1 MRRLILPCYSNV
13 IEPSLIGSKNFV
25 LCVLMRRTHSKLTID
40 RNSYTMY
47 QSQQTFGGEAST
59 TRPVSPTRSNSD
71 LPVVE
76 QTTTDR
82 PHSYEVT
89 TETPTTV
96 HSLREQTLVPTD
108 LGIPRPVLEYLE
120 ETYSSLFPNWR
131 THPETREA
139 LRTFFR
145 AVADLPCDLPR
156 NEIMPRILV
165 LAIRYLP
172 DAFAQRYTEWYVES
186 NAHNLEPDA
195 LSSDSEND
203 ELESEPQSDPQDDEP
218 LSPRGYRDMSSS
230 DESDDDSGDV
240 SFFMPTFVG
249 RAQMRTDVD
258 EEDETTVDFDTV
270 QSSAYSRIVQDAHAL
285 RIHQNF
291 IQGAPNVGKRRLLY
305 PPDTPLTPSGRVPY
319 SARIKRRRYRDE
331 DWWKWLETSHM
342 PAPTDHN
349 WYHRI
354 LVLLRLT
361 VLRGEEAS
369 WLRDDLN
376 RRNLRKLE
384 TMMPTPG
391 CPTSSKTMLGYFQRL
406 FRAENLMAYFGSS
419 EPYFTMT
426 APLVITKLDDIQITL
441 STRGVAGKLNWK
453 AYQLTREAWIHY
465 CNFTREREIA
475 AVSPTMRAQSKAGSK
490 ATFDDQIEEVTERLN
505 DFFAFAKV
513 QPKDAR
519 APTRVQKKRQR
530 RRLVI
535 VRKGEKYNARPCD
548 AVVIVSEHAEEHI
561 VRAVSQAYKSAPAGK
576 RTQAV
581 HRALLKSR
589 SSSRNEE
596 RDAKDLPIGLY
607 EAFLI
612 GPKMHAQMKGNSEEE
627 QFNAGAHKGSV
638 VGMFESAR
646 DDIFK
651 RISAL
656 QEESLEALKKGV
668 HQMESTIKGQAQSV
682 AAALQKAKGPAQQ
695 GLKMAALATLGS
707 LPTLAIFVYSIYRL
721 KEEFT
726 VGWLL
731 TALATGG
738 ILAASVGYAAWSGV
752 HAALQKGLYYQ
763 QTRWRPDPYRDASH
777 TGYAQIGEEL
787 PAIIN
792 TVIEKGKHMAALAA
806 GFLFIGTAPEGKHLQ
821 NLMHAASNFSRTSEG
836 LGEMSTAVVRII
848 EDLINAIRKWVGE
861 DAINLLKA
869 THVET
874 DKWRKDAIDFINSHN
889 RGSMN
894 HDTQNA
900 LRALFARFLILSR
913 TFCTGNLH
921 REFDAITK
929 PIYEQLAR
937 IKVQFDGSGLENNGA
952 KRRPLW
958 IYFVGGSGTGKT
970 YAALPILRE
979 FWLKVL
985 ESRSA
990 SVKTLEEFKLHPQD
1004 WIYTKQIADQYWSG
1018 YLTQPIITIDDI
1030 GQFILVAGDPGEWSE
1045 FLQACTE
1052 FAMPLN
1058 MPDLPSK
1065 GNVYLQGEVIFST
1078 SNVGLDDLEEDL
1090 SEVMQ
1095 VPQAIIRR
1103 IDCAIVVYP
1112 DIKYRASGWQTKSK
1126 LEWKLDPSLIPLDT
1140 AYNTDVWRFQTWETY
1155 KRVDKSPDE
1164 SMTYPELVNFLFRQ
1178 FSERSASTA
1187 AYSAQIDLEH
1197 QRRTDV
1203 AIARAKLREEK
1214 AREFTGR
1221 ATMRPGD
1228 TDPSVVTAV
1237 LEAAARETLP
1247 IPQEPPLGDYPPT
1260 EPVSGREMGSNEEH
1274 TQPKRKF
1281 LDKKLEAMSAVES
1294 FLTRVSMYEKT
1305 RPVYENET
1313 IAEYLSDREN
1323 RFNSIAISKIMAGE
1337 AIAAVTTPEER
1348 QEILNAYVETTV
1360 KPDLEKVAACLT
1372 HYLQAFSISAEPD
1385 PQVVAVMAPNWL
1397 TYYNEWHDSTKPE
1410 EFQRLM
1416 MRSKSR
1422 LSLEYQ
1428 KYQKLKPTKEEEPFQ
1443 EDPVT
1448 VTNWVRFKRFCANTW
1463 EKTKDVLSLWFDITG
1478 WWGIIGPLVLGAI
1491 TLFGVVMA
1499 ITHVWKGSK
1508 KETGMTQSTA
1518 RQVMKRKKNERA
1530 PAGHSQIGEGDEC
1543 SEDAMRMLWS
1553 RCQFGFFLS
1562 PTAASPIGS
1571 CLFLKGKVATF
1582 PHHFVT
1588 CWQHEISK
1596 GKRSLDD
1603 VLYVRSLAVAPSV
1616 QNSAPITIRE
1626 LLSARTDPVLKD
1638 LDLVSYEFPKRFTDR
1653 PDIVDKFVKSSSP
1666 LYRQK
1671 EMTVSISMLRKGER
1685 RVYDTVA
1692 ALYKNGIWY
1701 RGTDS
1706 THTSTMAW
1714 QYPFGCDDGDCGD
1727 VLLVRH
1733 SSSGKE
1739 KILGLHVSGD
1749 DNQGA
1754 ATALTRET
1762 VERLLSLW
1770 GPQTSEDPMPCTGRT
1785 NISWGGNPAA
1795 PTPAGNIF
1803 IPIGTISDGLY
1814 NETRTEIRK
1823 AFEKCEWMERKKAPA
1838 PIGARDAFVRAVEG
1852 YGGPAL
1858 DINEKQVKEAV
1869 HQTFCNLA
1877 KAVVNQPKIRKRI
1890 LTDMEAVFGVD
1901 GTELPPGVSY
1911 TGLQS
1916 ASSAGWMP
1924 GDLAEPNKPHKSTW
1938 FYTTQQGEQVVTDRG
1953 RALLERVRQNIEML
1967 KLGRRPFFVYKNFLK
1982 DELLKKAKVEAGKAR
1997 FISASPLD
2005 LQILFRKY
2013 FGMFCAYVTQGRIR
2027 NGSAIGVNPH
2037 SMEWDTIVK
2046 LLREKLSFNAGDFA
2060 RYDTS
2065 LQRLVMMEICEAINR
2080 WYDDGPENAMIRRTL
2095 FLEIVNSKHIYGKTI
2110 YEWLGSEPSGHPL
2123 TAVLNTLYTLTF
2135 FRLTYG
2141 ETNPKGFLAMVEYDD
2156 HVYTIAL
2163 GDDHINAVDEYARE
2177 FFTPHAIKLV
2187 AEKYGMSYTTAD
2199 KQEIT
2204 PTTPLQALEDVV
2216 FLKRSIRKEPMAD
2229 RYVAPHDL
2237 DSLLEMSLWVRG
2249 KTDQERR
2256 QNSMSTFDQMMHELS
2271 LHSEEVYD
2279 LWAPK
2284 LLSAYESEFRVPFP
2298 IPSRETL
2305 LQRVTKGD
2313 FFYGVW

>member
-1 MRRLILPCYSNV
+1 MRIDAENILKV
-13 IEPSLIGSKNFV
+13 TQV
-25 LCVLMRRTHSKLTID
+25 
-40 RNSYTMY
+40 RNSYKMY
-47 QSQQTFGGEAST
+47 QSQQTFDGEAST
-59 TRPVSPTRSNSD
+59 TRPVSPLRRNVD
-71 LPVVE
+71 LQGVE
-76 QTTTDR
+76 TTPTDQS
-82 PHSYEVT
+82 HS
-89 TETPTTV
+89 TETITQTPTPARPI
-96 HSLREQTLVPTD
+96 REQYMLPLVPHD
-108 LGIPRPVLEYLE
+108 LGIPRPIREYLE
-120 ETYSSLFPNWR
+120 ETYSSLFPTWR
-131 THPETREA
+131 ENPSVRQA
-139 LRTFFR
+139 LQTFFR
-145 AVADLPCDLPR
+145 AVADLPRGLPSH
-156 NEIMPRILV
+156 EIMPRILV

-186 NAHNLEPDA
+186 NAHVLEPDHP
-195 LSSDSEND
+195 SSDDENV
-203 ELESEPQSDPQDDEP
+203 ESEDESRFDPQDDEP
-218 LSPRGYRDMSSS
+218 SSPRSHWSLSSPDDS
-230 DESDDDSGDV
+230 DEGDGDV
-240 SFFMPTFVG
+240 NFFMPTFVG
-249 RAQMRTDVD
+249 RAQMRSEIE
-258 EEDETTVDFDTV
+258 EEDETTTDL
-270 QSSAYSRIVQDAHAL
+270 QSIQPSPYMRVLADAHVL
-285 RIHQNF
+285 RVHQAYL
-291 IQGAPNVGKRRLLY
+291 QGAQNIGKRRALF
-305 PPDTPLTPSGRVPY
+305 PPDAPTSPCGRIVY
-319 SARIKRRRYRDE
+319 SERVKRRRYRDD
-331 DWWKWLETSHM
+331 DWWKWLESSHR

-349 WYHRI
+349 WYHRV
-354 LVLLRLT
+354 LTLLRLVALGDEDPT
-361 VLRGEEAS
+361 

-376 RRNLRKLE
+376 RRNLRRLKN
-384 TMMPTPG
+384 MMLTPG
-391 CPTSSKTMLGYFQRL
+391 CPSSSKTMLGYFQRL
-406 FRAENLMAYFGSS
+406 YSSANLNAYFDSA

-426 APLVITKLDDIQITL
+426 APLQITRLDDIRIYLTTQ
-441 STRGVAGKLNWK
+441 GVAGKLCWR
-453 AYQLTREAWIHY
+453 AYQITREAWDHY
-465 CNFTREREIA
+465 CKFTREREIA
-475 AVSPTMRAQSKAGSK
+475 ATSPTMRTQSKPQGSDER
-490 ATFDDQIEEVTERLN
+490 FNQQIDEVTERLSE
-505 DFFAFAKV
+505 FFSFAKV
-513 QPKDAR
+513 QQRPVR
-519 APTRVQKKRQR
+519 APTKPQKKRQR

-535 VRKGEKYNARPCD
+535 LRKGEKYSPRPCD

-561 VRAVSQAYKSAPAGK
+561 VRAVSQAYKSAPSGK

-589 SSSRNEE
+589 SVSRDEE
-596 RDAKDLPIGLY
+596 RSVKDIPPGLY
-607 EAFLI
+607 EEVLN
-612 GPKMHAQMKGNSEEE
+612 GPMFTTMHAQMKNEKEA
-627 QFNAGAHKGSV
+627 FDAGAKKGSI
-638 VGMFESAR
+638 MDKLEDAR
-646 DDIFK
+646 DDIYK
-651 RISAL
+651 RIAAV
-656 QEESLEALKKGV
+656 QKESLEALQKGV
-668 HQMESTIKGQAQSV
+668 HQMESTIKGQAQTIATAV
-682 AAALQKAKGPAQQ
+682 QKAKGPVAQ
-695 GLKMAALATLGS
+695 GLKFAALSALGS
-707 LPTLAIFVYSIYRL
+707 LPTLAIFVYSIFKL
-721 KEEFT
+721 KEEVT

-738 ILAASVGYAAWSGV
+738 ILAASVGYAAWAGV
-752 HAALQKGLYYQ
+752 QSALQEGIYYQ
-763 QTRWRPDPYRDASH
+763 HQRRRHAFHDSDYVDRH
-777 TGYAQIGEEL
+777 YGGYAQLGEEL
-787 PAIIN
+787 PSIIN

-806 GFLFIGTAPEGKHLQ
+806 GVLFIGTAPEGKHLQ

-848 EDLINAIRKWVGE
+848 EDLINAVRGWVGE
-861 DAINLLKA
+861 DAISLLKA
-869 THVET
+869 SHAET
-874 DKWRKDAIDFINSHN
+874 DKWRKDAIDFINTHN

-894 HDTQNA
+894 HDTQNS
-900 LRALFARFLILSR
+900 LRALFARYLILSR

-929 PIYEQLAR
+929 PIYDQLCK

-970 YAALPILRE
+970 YAALPLLRE

-1004 WIYTKQIADQYWSG
+1004 QIYTKQIADQYWSG

-1030 GQFILVAGDPGEWSE
+1030 AQFILVAGDPGEWSE

-1078 SNVGLDDLEEDL
+1078 SNVGLDDLKEDL
-1090 SEVMQ
+1090 ANVMN
-1095 VPQAIIRR
+1095 VPDAIIRR

-1112 DIKYRASGWQTKSK
+1112 DIKYRAEKWQNVSK
-1126 LEWKLDPSLIPLDT
+1126 LEWKLDPSKIPLDT
-1140 AYNTDVWRFQTWETY
+1140 AYNTDVWRFQTWEAY
-1155 KRVDKSPDE
+1155 KRVDKSDTE
-1164 SMTYPELVNFLFRQ
+1164 SMSYAELTNFLFRK
-1178 FSERSASTA
+1178 FSERSAATA

-1197 QRRTDV
+1197 QRRSDV

-1214 AREFTGR
+1214 AKEFTGR

-1228 TDPSVVTAV
+1228 TDPPVMTTV
-1237 LEAAARETLP
+1237 LEAVARETLP
-1247 IPQEPPLGDYPPT
+1247 VPEEPLQEPIAPT
-1260 EPVSGREMGSNEEH
+1260 VREMGPNEEPA
-1274 TQPKRKF
+1274 QDKKKF
-1281 LDKKLEAMSAVES
+1281 LNKKLEAMTSVEA
-1294 FLTRVSMYEKT
+1294 FLTRVSMYEGT
-1305 RPVYENET
+1305 RPVYEGET
-1313 IAEYLSDREN
+1313 VAQYLSDREN
-1323 RFNSIAISKIMAGE
+1323 RFSSIAISKIMSGE
-1337 AIAAVTTPEER
+1337 AFAAIATEEDR
-1348 QEILNAYVETTV
+1348 QEILNAYVESTV
-1360 KPDLEKVAACLT
+1360 KPDLEKVAVCLT
-1372 HYLQAFSISAEPD
+1372 HYIKLFAISPEPD
-1385 PQVVAVMAPNWL
+1385 PAVVAVMAPNWL

-1410 EFQRLM
+1410 DFQKLM
-1416 MRSKSR
+1416 ARSKSR

-1428 KYQKLKPTKEEEPFQ
+1428 KYLALKPEKKSEPFQ
-1443 EDPVT
+1443 EDPVL
-1448 VTNWVRFKRFCANTW
+1448 VTNWVRFKRFCSNTW
-1463 EKTKDVLSLWFDITG
+1463 EKTKDLLSLWFDITG
-1478 WWGIIGPLVLGAI
+1478 WWGIIGPLILGAI

-1499 ITHVWKGSK
+1499 IVHIWKGDKK
-1508 KETGMTQSTA
+1508 KETGQAQSTA
-1518 RQVMKRKKNERA
+1518 RKVMKRKKNERA

-1543 SEDAMRMLWS
+1543 SEDTMRMLWS
-1553 RCQFGFFLS
+1553 RSQFGFFLS
-1562 PTAASPIGS
+1562 PNASSPIGS
-1571 CLFLKGKVATF
+1571 CLFLKGKVAVF

-1603 VLYVRSLAVAPSV
+1603 ILYLRSLAVTPSV

-1626 LLSARTDPVLKD
+1626 LLSARTDSTLQA

-1653 PDIVDKFVKSSSP
+1653 PDIVDKFVKATSP

-1692 ALYKNGIWY
+1692 ALYRHGIWY
-1701 RGTDS
+1701 NGVDS
-1706 THTSTMAW
+1706 KHTSTMAW
-1714 QYPFGCDDGDCGD
+1714 QYPFGCEDGDCGD
-1727 VLLVRH
+1727 ALLVRH

-1754 ATALTRET
+1754 ATALTQET

-1770 GPQTSEDPMPCTGRT
+1770 GPQTSEDPMPCTGKT
-1785 NISWGGNPAA
+1785 NIRWGGDPKA

-1803 IPIGTISDGLY
+1803 IPVGVLSDGLY
-1814 NETRTEIRK
+1814 NETKTEIRK
-1823 AFEKCEWMERKKAPA
+1823 AFEKYEWMERKKAPA
-1838 PIGARDAFVRAVEG
+1838 PIGARDAFLHAVEN

-1858 DINEKQVKEAV
+1858 DINEKQVREAV
-1869 HQTFCNLA
+1869 HQTFCGLA
-1877 KAVVNQPKIRKRI
+1877 KAVVNQPKIKRRI
-1890 LTDMEAVFGVD
+1890 LTDMEAVFGVE

-1911 TGLQS
+1911 AGLQS
-1916 ASSAGWMP
+1916 SSSAGWMP
-1924 GDLAEPNKPHKSTW
+1924 GDIAEPNKPHKSTW
-1938 FYTTQQGEQVVTDRG
+1938 FYTTPQGEQVVTERG
-1953 RALLERVRQNIEML
+1953 HALLERVHRDIEML
-1967 KLGRRPFFVYKNFLK
+1967 KLGRRPLFVYKNFLK

-2013 FGMFCAYVTQGRIR
+2013 FGMFCAYVTQGRIK

-2046 LLREKLSFNAGDFA
+2046 LLREKLKFNAGDFA

-2080 WYDDGPENAMIRRTL
+2080 WYDDGPENACIRRTL
-2095 FLEIVNSKHIYGKTI
+2095 FLEVVNSKHIYGKTI

-2163 GDDHINAVDEYARE
+2163 GDDHINAVDEYAAE

-2204 PTTPLQALEDVV
+2204 PTTPLQALEDAV
-2216 FLKRSIRKEPMAD
+2216 FLKRSVRYEALAG

-2249 KTDQERR
+2249 KTEQERR

-2284 LLSAYESEFRVPFP
+2284 LLSAYEREFRVPFP